1 MLRARARL
9 TSLTLACMLAAS
21 GCYFYARDTTGDPD
35 EVYVA
40 SEYKFVGSKEFR
52 TKGVPG
58 SPHARPVL
66 GLRNKGRVPH
76 ELRAVW
82 IGDVPPQGRRQL
94 MTDLRNGAEIPVE
107 LVRSGGVAAV
117 APGREAAA
125 TQLLSAGR
133 YLLICL
139 LTTPDGRTHA
149 QRGMI
154 KEVKVV

>member
-35 EVYVA
+35 EVYTA
-40 SEYKFVGSKEFR
+40 REYKFSGSNEFR
-52 TKGVPG
+52 SKGVPG
-58 SPHARPVL
+58 SPHARPVF
-66 GLRNKGRVPH
+66 GLRNEGSVPH

-82 IGDVPPQGRRQL
+82 VGDLPSKDRRQL
-94 MTDLRNGAEIPVE
+94 MADLRDGAKVPAE
-107 LVRSGGVAAV
+107 LARSGGVAAV
-117 APGREAAA
+117 APGQEAAS

>member
-9 TSLTLACMLAAS
+9 MSLTLACALATS

-35 EVYVA
+35 EVYTA
-40 SEYKFVGSKEFR
+40 REYKFSGAKEFR

-58 SPHARPVL
+58 SPHAKPVL
-66 GLRNKGRVPH
+66 GLRNEGTVPH
-76 ELRAVW
+76 ELRVVSV
-82 IGDVPPQGRRQL
+82 GDLSPADRRKVV
-94 MTDLRNGAEIPVE
+94 TDLRDGAEVPVE

-117 APGREAAA
+117 APGNEAAA

-139 LTTPDGRTHA
+139 LTAPDGRTHA
-149 QRGMI
+149 QLGMI
-154 KEVKVV
+154 KEIKVV